1 MLLSYYLVEVTRGRV
16 GLGLEDIGPL
26 PGFGWLVSLRE
37 GLDGLEL
44 SSVFRVSKVP
54 LSGPRHLSLEEETP
68 GIMMGFMGH
77 SGSNSMLWS
86 GPVSPETNG
95 ETYFWNW
102 AGYCSPNMSEFLGH

>member
-16 GLGLEDIGPL
+16 GLGLEDIG
-26 PGFGWLVSLRE
+26 LVSLRK

-54 LSGPRHLSLEEETP
+54 MPGPCHLSLEEETP

-77 SGSNSMLWS
+77 SGSNSMLWP
-86 GPVSPETNG
+86 GPVIS
-95 ETYFWNW
+95 
-102 AGYCSPNMSEFLGH
+102 